1 MSDGFD
7 KKKHGAYLENRETL
21 EMSGINDIKAFNEEE
36 ITAQSDWGNILIK
49 GSDLHIEALDLE
61 TGELKVRGKI
71 GAVVYS
77 DVPAVK
83 GLFGRLFS

>member
-7 KKKHGAYLENRETL
+7 KKKHTAFLENRETL

-36 ITAQSDWGNILIK
+36 ITAKSDRGNILIK

-77 DVPAVK
+77 DVPDVK